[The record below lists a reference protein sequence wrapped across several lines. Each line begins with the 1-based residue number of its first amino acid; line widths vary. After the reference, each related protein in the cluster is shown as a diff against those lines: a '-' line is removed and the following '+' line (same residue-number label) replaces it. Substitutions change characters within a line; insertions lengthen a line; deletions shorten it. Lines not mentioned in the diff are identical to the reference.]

1 MGKRIAIGCD
11 HGGFGL
17 KERLV
22 KYLSKKGYSLKD
34 FGSYTKNPYDYPLV
48 GFKVAKAVSTGAFRR
63 AILICKSGIG
73 MAIVA
78 NKLPGVRSAVCNTV
92 GQAKSSR
99 QHNDTNVLSLAAEY
113 IDFAEAKK
121 ITDIWLN
128 TGSLGGRHKRRVK
141 QIKRLEKR

>member
-1 MGKRIAIGCD
+1 MGKRIAVGCD

-22 KYLSKKGYSLKD
+22 DYLSKKGYSVKD
-34 FGSYTKNPYDYPLV
+34 FGTYTKDPCDYPLV
-48 GFKVAKAVSTGAFRR
+48 GFKVAEAVSCGAFKR

-92 GQAKSSR
+92 AQAESSR

-113 IDFAEAKK
+113 IDLAGAKK
-121 ITDIWLN
+121 ITDVWLN

-141 QIKRLEKR
+141 QIKRLEKK

>member
-1 MGKRIAIGCD
+1 MGKRIAVGCD

-22 KYLSKKGYSLKD
+22 DYLSKKGYSVKD
-34 FGSYTKNPYDYPLV
+34 FGAYTKDPCDYPLV
-48 GFKVAKAVSTGAFRR
+48 GFKVAEAVSGGAFKR
-63 AILICKSGIG
+63 AILVCKSGIG

-92 GQAKSSR
+92 AQAESSR

-113 IDFAEAKK
+113 IDFSGAKK
-121 ITDIWLN
+121 VTDVWLN
-128 TGSLGGRHKRRVK
+128 TESLGGRHKRRVK
-141 QIKRLEKR
+141 QIERLEKK